1 VHNCRLEET
10 ARGRRLDASVGFRPA
25 LDMQT
30 LTLLHSEAFPI
41 GRYADVL
48 SRESIAARRLDD
60 LDQLRTADPSL
71 RVALVDRG
79 VLNGRTEALQLD
91 GRTAIVGIG
100 LEGHP
105 AWLADDGVYLQLPA
119 DPPVSMLTGAVKRAF
134 QFLFQ
139 KQRAD
144 QLERQLSERTH
155 VLQEV
160 AEVGAALSTLRDHSM
175 LLTMI
180 LSKARELSRA
190 DAGSLYLLGEV
201 DGIKVLRWK
210 LAQNDSI
217 DVEGFEE
224 RVLPITRKSLAG
236 YVAMTG
242 ETLVIDDAYNLP
254 DEAEYE
260 INRTFDEQNAYLTK
274 SLLVFPMT
282 NHAGEVIGV
291 LQLINR
297 KTRGAPK
304 RLTALTVPGSVV
316 PFDEATADIMRALA
330 SQAAVAVENNL
341 LYESIERLFEG
352 FVTAAVTAIEQRDPT
367 TSGHSFRVADLTVEL
382 AKVVDRV
389 DHGPHAEVRFSLD
402 QIREIR
408 YASLLHDFGKVGV
421 REQVL
426 VKEKKLY
433 PLQLD
438 TIRGR
443 FEYLMRTLENDA
455 NRRRVEYL
463 LKESRDG
470 YANFSARLDAETARE
485 IEQLQK
491 DFTFIAASNEPTV
504 LPEGE
509 FQYLQQLA
517 MREYDDIRGDRHPLI
532 DPEEARILSI
542 RKGNLDS
549 AERMEIESHVTHTFN
564 FLLKIPW
571 TRDLSRVADIAYA
584 HHEKL
589 NGRGY
594 PRRLSASD
602 IPVQSRMMTVSD
614 IYDALTASDRPYK
627 RAVPTDRALDILRME
642 TNDGLLDGTL
652 VETFIEA
659 KVYERAGVHRA

>member
-1 VHNCRLEET
+1 
-10 ARGRRLDASVGFRPA
+10 
-25 LDMQT
+25 MQT
-30 LTLLHSEAFPI
+30 LTLLHSGGFPI

-48 SRESIAARRLDD
+48 TREAIASRKLDD
-60 LDQLRTADPSL
+60 LDQLLVADLSSL
-71 RVALVDRG
+71 RVVLVDRG
-79 VLNGRTEALQLD
+79 ILNGRKNALELD
-91 GRTAIVGIG
+91 GRTAVVGVG
-100 LEGHP
+100 LDEQP
-105 AWLADDGVYLQLPA
+105 AWLADDSVYLQLPE
-119 DPPVSMLTGAVKRAF
+119 DPGVSMLLSAVKRAF
-134 QFLFQ
+134 QFLYQ

-144 QLERQLSERTH
+144 HLERQLTERTH

-160 AEVGAALSTLRDHSM
+160 AEVGAALSTVRDHSV

-180 LSKARELSRA
+180 LGKARELSRA
-190 DAGSLYLLGEV
+190 DAGSLYLLEGVNQHE
-201 DGIKVLRWK
+201 VLRWK

-224 RVLPITRKSLAG
+224 RILPITRKSLAG

-254 DEAEYE
+254 AGAEYE
-260 INRTFDEQNAYLTK
+260 INRTFDELNGYLTK

-297 KTRGAPK
+297 KKSGAPH
-304 RLTALTVPGSVV
+304 RLTALTVPDNVT
-316 PFDEATADIMRALA
+316 PFDESTVDIMRALA

-382 AKVVDRV
+382 ARVVDRV
-389 DHGPHAEVRFSLD
+389 EHGPHADIRFTND

-426 VKEKKLY
+426 IKEKKLY

-455 NRRRVEYL
+455 NRRRIEYL
-463 LKESRDG
+463 LKEGRQGFDEL
-470 YANFSARLDAETARE
+470 SARLDAETAE
-485 IEQLQK
+485 QIEKLQK
-491 DFTFIAASNEPTV
+491 DFTFIAQSNEPTV
-504 LPEGE
+504 LPEGD
-509 FQYLQQLA
+509 FQYLQSLA
-517 MREYDDIRGDRHPLI
+517 TREYQDIRGERRLLV

-542 RKGNLDS
+542 RKGNLDA

-571 TRDLSRVADIAYA
+571 TRDLSAVADIAYA

-594 PRRLSASD
+594 PRKLAASE

-627 RAVPTDRALDILRME
+627 RAVPTERALDILRME
-642 TNDGLLDGTL
+642 MNDGFLDPAL
-652 VETFIEA
+652 VEVFIEA
-659 KVYERAGVHRA
+659 KVYERAGVLRT

>member
-1 VHNCRLEET
+1 
-10 ARGRRLDASVGFRPA
+10 
-25 LDMQT
+25 MQK
-30 LTLLHSEAFPI
+30 LTLLHSDAFPI

-48 SRESIAARRLDD
+48 SRESIAAKRLDD
-60 LDQLRTADPSL
+60 LEQLRLADSSL
-71 RVALVDRG
+71 RVVLIDRG
-79 VLNGRTEALQLD
+79 LMNGRKETLPLD
-91 GRTAIVGIG
+91 ARTAVVGVG
-100 LEGHP
+100 LEEHP
-105 AWLADDGVYLQLPA
+105 AWLADDALYLQLPQ
-119 DPPVSMLTGAVKRAF
+119 DPAAPVLMSAVKRAF
-134 QFLFQ
+134 QFLYQ

-144 QLERQLSERTH
+144 QLERQLTERTH

-160 AEVGAALSTLRDHSM
+160 AEVGAALSTLRDHSL

-190 DAGSLYLLGEV
+190 DAGSLYLLDEV

-254 DEAEYE
+254 PGAEYE
-260 INRTFDEQNAYLTK
+260 INRTFDEQNGYLTK

-304 RLTALTVPGSVV
+304 RLTALTVPESVV

-389 DHGPHAEVRFSLD
+389 DHGPHADVRFTSE

-426 VKEKKLY
+426 IKEKKLY

-443 FEYLMRTLENDA
+443 FEYLMRTIENDA
-455 NRRRVEYL
+455 NRRRIDFL
-463 LKESRDG
+463 LKEGREGFED
-470 YANFSARLDAETARE
+470 FSARLDAETVE
-485 IEQLQK
+485 QIEKLQK
-491 DFTFIAASNEPTV
+491 DFSFIAASNEPTV

-517 MREYDDIRGDRHPLI
+517 TREYKDIRGERRLLV

-542 RKGNLDS
+542 RKGNLDA

-571 TRDLSRVADIAYA
+571 TRDLAAVADIAYA

-594 PRRLSASD
+594 PRRLAASD

-642 TNDGLLDGTL
+642 TSDGFLDGAL

-659 KVYERAGVHRA
+659 KVYERAGLLRT